1 MKPVLKKVNEVYREQ
16 NPSTYVKTKNKLK
29 TILHNKKN
37 FLINLKLTPKI
48 FENSKLLDLGCGSGQ
63 NTLIF
68 DHLGSNCTLIEYDKK
83 SFLNAKKL
91 FKKHAK
97 RKFNLINKDIFD
109 IKLKNKFD
117 IVVSNGV
124 AHHTE
129 NIRKN
134 IKIGC
139 KLLKKDGFFILG
151 VANTAGYFQRN
162 LQRYIVYN
170 ISKSKEE
177 IIRNSMLLFSE
188 HINRGIKYGGR
199 SKLEIVYDSYLNPK
213 IEAISTYEVKKIF
226 NENNLDIYSSYN
238 DLKDVKNFLNPNTN
252 QFKAIF
258 ENKKRT
264 IYKKEL
270 FLSEFQNFS
279 LSNNFKQTIS
289 LSKLMKANNLLQSIS
304 GAINDISP
312 SSYLINNYKI
322 LTNIKKYKNTLPELN
337 NIKIIDTNHNKIFL
351 EELEKILLIIDN
363 KKIENKKK
371 IFKLKKLLKK
381 TQKILRGLNGTGMN
395 YYVGYK
401 LK

>member
-1 MKPVLKKVNEVYREQ
+1 MRPIVKKVNDVYSEQ
-16 NPSTYVKTKNKLK
+16 NPSTYVKTKNKLN
-29 TILHNKKN
+29 TILENKKK

-48 FENSKLLDLGCGSGQ
+48 FKNSKLIDLGCGSGQ
-63 NTLIF
+63 NSLIF
-68 DHLGSNCTLIEYDKK
+68 DHLGSKCTLIEYDKK
-83 SFLNAKKL
+83 SYLNAKKL
-91 FKKHAK
+91 FKTYA
-97 RKFNLINKDIFD
+97 RKKFKILNRDIFD
-109 IKLKNKFD
+109 INLKDKFD

-170 ISKSKEE
+170 ISNSKEE

-213 IEAISTYEVKKIF
+213 IEALSTYEVKKIF
-226 NENNLDIYSSYN
+226 YENNLDIYSSYN
-238 DLKDVKNFLNPNTN
+238 DLKDVMNFLNPNTN

-258 ENKKRT
+258 ESKKRT
-264 IYKKEL
+264 IHKKEF
-270 FLSEFQNFS
+270 FLSELQNFS
-279 LSNNFKQTIS
+279 LSNNFNPTIN

-312 SSYLINNYKI
+312 TRYKI
-322 LTNIKKYKNTLPELN
+322 NSSNILLNIKKYKNTLPELN
-337 NIKIIDTNHNKIFL
+337 NIKIIDLNHNKIFL

-363 KKIENKKK
+363 KKIENKNK

-401 LK
+401 IK